1 MAHKVSHLFSNEDL
15 KRIEAAVH
23 EAEKATSG
31 EIVPFLVDRS
41 DEYEEAEWR
50 AGALLGSTVL
60 LLVLAEHALS
70 KSWLPVDF
78 ALILLLAFL
87 AFLVGMLLTRMS
99 PPLKRFFSGSALLE
113 RRVGLR
119 ATQAFVSEKV
129 FDTRDRTGILL
140 FVSVLEHRVLV
151 IGDEG
156 INALVKP
163 AAWEEI
169 VQTVTRAVRDGQ
181 PTKGLVDAIAHC
193 ANLLRESGAKRRP
206 DDTDEL
212 SNELRVRNL

>member
-1 MAHKVSHLFSNEDL
+1 MAHKVSHLFSSEDL
-15 KRIEAAVH
+15 KRIESAVH
-23 EAEKATSG
+23 EAEKTTSG

-41 DEYEEAEWR
+41 DDYEEAEWR
-50 AGALLGSTVL
+50 AGALLGSSVL

-87 AFLVGMLLTRMS
+87 ADLLGMFLTRMS
-99 PPLKRFFSGSALLE
+99 PPLKRFFSGRALLE

-129 FDTRDRTGILL
+129 FDTQDRTGILL

-156 INALVKP
+156 INARVKP

-169 VQTVTRAVRDGQ
+169 VHSVTRAIRDGQ
-181 PTKGLVDAIAHC
+181 PTEGLVDAIARC
-193 ANLLRESGAKRRP
+193 GKLLQQSGVERRP

-212 SNELRVRNL
+212 SNELRMRNS